1 MELLGKLGI
10 DLKLLLAQIINFLV
24 LLWLLRLVLYKP
36 LVKKLEERTKKA
48 KEIEDGLRDLQRRK
62 EEMKK
67 KEEEMIR
74 ETKEK
79 TRRIIAESKEISE
92 EERERILERAEE
104 EMREILKK
112 AREKAELEVEMIRK
126 REEEEL
132 LEKAKEILQR
142 VLSKSFTKDLHRK
155 YIDKT
160 IEKLYQLDFSDL
172 KGKEITSVVV
182 VSAYP
187 LNKKEEKQISDFLFK
202 KLRNP
207 TFQEKIDPDLIAGIK
222 VIIDEIS
229 IDGSLSGKIKKAIQ

>member
-92 EERERILERAEE
+92 EE
-104 EMREILKK
+104 
-112 AREKAELEVEMIRK
+112 
-126 REEEEL
+126 
-132 LEKAKEILQR
+132 
-142 VLSKSFTKDLHRK
+142 FTRNGGLCDRCF
-155 YIDKT
+155 
-160 IEKLYQLDFSDL
+160 YQQIPETWLWNEFIPL
-172 KGKEITSVVV
+172 W
-182 VSAYP
+182 SA
-187 LNKKEEKQISDFLFK
+187 
-202 KLRNP
+202 
-207 TFQEKIDPDLIAGIK
+207 
-222 VIIDEIS
+222 
-229 IDGSLSGKIKKAIQ
+229 